1 MAGGTDTKGIGRGPA
16 GGGAE
21 QHGKKSAKAAAG
33 GADNLNKQATPA
45 SAPEQTST
53 ESLIMAINVNT
64 NVTSM
69 TAQRNLNASS
79 SALATSMER
88 LSSGNRINSAKDDA
102 AGLQISNRLNSQ
114 VRGLGV
120 AMKNANDGISIAQT
134 AEGAMQEST
143 SILQR
148 MRDLSLQSANGSNSS
163 EDRAAM
169 QKEIKALQSE
179 LTRIAE
185 TTSFGGQ
192 KLLDGSFGDRKF
204 QIGAQANET
213 LSLKLNSI
221 KAEDIGRTT
230 LALDGTAMGQVLAAA
245 GTVPAS
251 TVAGT
256 TFQLTGDQGSASVTY
271 AAGNSAA
278 QIAAAVNAK
287 SSETGVKAEAFS
299 GVQLSALT
307 DAANGD
313 SISLAVNGTT
323 VNYTADGT
331 GSMKDLA
338 AAINAVADTTG
349 VHAALVDGDNTKM
362 TLTSTDG
369 RDITLDL
376 TDGTDADAT
385 MVVEKLKSDGS
396 VDTGITTTLDAAG
409 NKTTRIIGDV
419 ELTTS
424 GQTLSIGSA
433 DATIKGAGTKQ
444 TDVISSVDVSTADG
458 AQSAIKVID
467 SAIAQI
473 DGNRSSLGAFQN
485 RMSSTINNLANIR
498 ENAAAGMARIKE
510 VDFAEET
517 VNLTK
522 QQILQQAG
530 TSVLAQAKQL
540 PQAALSLLG

>member
-1 MAGGTDTKGIGRGPA
+1 
-16 GGGAE
+16 
-21 QHGKKSAKAAAG
+21 
-33 GADNLNKQATPA
+33 
-45 SAPEQTST
+45 
-53 ESLIMAINVNT
+53 MAINVNT

-148 MRDLSLQSANGSNSS
+148 MRDLSLQAANGSNTDK
-163 EDRAAM
+163 DRAAM
-169 QKEIKALQSE
+169 QKEVSALQAE

-192 KLLDGSFGDRKF
+192 KLLDGTFGSRDF

-213 LSLKLNSI
+213 LGLKLNNISASSLGLN
-221 KAEDIGRTT
+221 KVE
-230 LALDGTAMGQVLAAA
+230 LDGDAVGAISVGADLTGREAFGDGGKVTITGSAGSATITLPAAA
-245 GTVPAS
+245 
-251 TVAGT
+251 
-256 TFQLTGDQGSASVTY
+256 D
-271 AAGNSAA
+271 N
-278 QIAAAVNAK
+278 
-287 SSETGVKAEAFS
+287 AEAND
-299 GVQLSALT
+299 V
-307 DAANGD
+307 
-313 SISLAVNGTT
+313 
-323 VNYTADGT
+323 
-331 GSMKDLA
+331 A
-338 AAINAVADTTG
+338 AAINAQSSVTG
-349 VHAALVDGDNTKM
+349 VTAEATNKVEITGLAGIDAGENVTFTLNGENVSYNASNANSLAELASAINGKSSATNVSAEVITKDDGTSALVLTSANGEDIALSDFSGADGDAAETFNVAKVN
-362 TLTSTDG
+362 LDG
-369 RDITLDL
+369 VAGIPAAVDAATNMAFISQGYIVLSDSK
-376 TDGTDADAT
+376 TDAGITVQEFAADGAT
-385 MVVEKLKSDGS
+385 PATTLIDTATTKSDDIAS
-396 VDTGITTTLDAAG
+396 LNIA
-409 NKTTRIIGDV
+409 
-419 ELTTS
+419 
-424 GQTLSIGSA
+424 
-433 DATIKGAGTKQ
+433 
-444 TDVISSVDVSTADG
+444 SSDG

-467 SAIAQI
+467 AALAQI
-473 DGNRSSLGAFQN
+473 DSQRSDLGAFQN
-485 RMSSTINNLANIR
+485 RMNSTINNLANIR